1 MRAIAAIVCS
11 SAGVSTASAGL
22 LASSAMIDDFSGPSS
37 AGLGFTRTNQGAASV
52 SGGQGFL
59 TAGAGGF
66 QYLSDSPGFVA
77 SAYSGISLKVSGNLG
92 DGALE
97 LNAIG
102 GDMNFVAMGI
112 DLGAYLSNG
121 YVWVTFDQMD
131 AAVGN
136 DPGTIASAM
145 SEGFGFWGIGLT
157 LTGTTGSVQID
168 DFEFRTSAVPAP
180 GALALLGVA
189 GLAGGRRRR

>member
-1 MRAIAAIVCS
+1 MQAMTSFVAAAAVAS
-11 SAGVSTASAGL
+11 SASAGVV
-22 LASSAMIDDFSGPSS
+22 SAMIDDFSGPSS

-59 TAGAGGF
+59 TAGPGGF

-77 SAYSGISLKVSGNLG
+77 SAYAGISLKVSGDLG
-92 DGALE
+92 DGTLE
-97 LNAIG
+97 LNALG
-102 GDMNFVAMGI
+102 ADFNFVAFGI

-136 DPGTIASAM
+136 DPGTIASVM

-180 GALALLGVA
+180 GALALLGAA
-189 GLAGGRRRR
+189 GLVGGRRRR